1 MDDRGAGGTTVPDE
15 ASSPSEH
22 RLVLDEDFTVDRPT
36 GRVVGSSTGDHV
48 RGGID
53 LERRLGVD
61 GGALRIAPLRTA
73 GWGRCALSYGPFVPQ
88 AGLSAAVHVL
98 NGHQASESYGIRSMR
113 SQLLSWLRGSH
124 TRPLARRVPE
134 LLTDRRRVPVHR
146 RLGEWVQHWRH
157 PPVELLNENLA
168 VGFFAVPAPSSIDDL
183 VAAFLV
189 RGTGAGNG
197 ELTASVSGHQLAVA
211 ERITN
216 IPFQLVVVVRE
227 DAIAYFASSLPGA
240 RGAAEHPMM
249 RPLAI
254 ADGRPTA
261 PVHLGVEQNVLGE
274 IGFSVDTRVYGLRA
288 ALLPDLARWPGTA
301 HAADRLRGSGTF
313 ERAHS
318 GQDWEVSAAGVART
332 VRGLRTTAPD
342 TLLLIDPGAPS
353 ALVRMRRDAPAETW
367 PALVWRARPG
377 GDHLRLSMHDGLA
390 RLVCRRNGRDDV
402 LAEGPMTAD
411 AGALEITDDGSAVRA
426 SVDGVTVLAVA
437 VEEAAIDATAVGL
450 LAHEPAEYAVCDL
463 EAHPTE
469 VAVPAA
475 LHLPAAQ
482 WRAGDRVV
490 VTDDCSGEA
499 DDLAGRRV
507 ETGAWVRRSG
517 HGRFALDGDG
527 LVVAEAPDRT
537 VYTVPWPHPDFADLT
552 ARIVPRRVGK
562 RRSRTGMIFREDD
575 GNFVIVNLWFNDRPD
590 GAASVSSFFRT
601 EGREDVYDAV
611 WVNVG
616 DRVQWDRPVDVRA
629 AFDGDRYHVALDGEP
644 VLWRSLRDVYPR
656 GRRLRV
662 REVGLVANW
671 EWGLDAGSR
680 ILRFVAATDA
690 SVGSRDEVEH
700 G

>member
-1 MDDRGAGGTTVPDE
+1 VDDPRAPGATIPDPG
-15 ASSPSEH
+15 ASPSV
-22 RLVLDEDFTVDRPT
+22 RVLLADDFAIELRAGAVLGSTAGDQVRRGVD
-36 GRVVGSSTGDHV
+36 V
-48 RGGID
+48 
-53 LERRLGVD
+53 ERRLGVD
-61 GGALRIAPLRTA
+61 DGALRIAALRTP
-73 GWGRCALSYGPFVPQ
+73 GWARCALAYGPFLPEP
-88 AGLSAAVHVL
+88 GLSASVHVL

-124 TRPLARRVPE
+124 TRPLVRRIRE
-134 LLTDRRRVPVHR
+134 LLTDRRRMPVHR
-146 RLGEWVQHWRH
+146 RVGEWVQHWRR
-157 PPVELLNENLA
+157 PPDSLLNENLA
-168 VGFFAVPAPSSIDDL
+168 VGFFAVPAPSSTSDL

-197 ELTASVSGHQLAVA
+197 ELTASVNGHQLAVA

-240 RGAAEHPMM
+240 RGGAGHPMM

-254 ADGRPTA
+254 ADGRPTV

-274 IGFSVDTRVYGLRA
+274 IGFSVDTRVYGVRA
-288 ALLPDLARWPGTA
+288 AVLPDLARWPGTA

-313 ERAHS
+313 DRAES
-318 GQDWEVSAAGVART
+318 GQTWEVSAEGAARSAC
-332 VRGLRTTAPD
+332 GLRTKVPD

-353 ALVRMRRDAPAETW
+353 ALVRMRRGAPTETW

-377 GDHLRLSMHDGLA
+377 GDHLRLSVHDGLA
-390 RLVCRRNGRDDV
+390 HLVCRRNGGDDV

-411 AGALEITDDGSAVRA
+411 AGALEITDDGGVVRA

-437 VEEAAIDATAVGL
+437 VEKAATDATAVGL
-450 LAHEPAEYAVCDL
+450 LAHEPAEYSVCDL

-490 VTDDCSGEA
+490 VTDDFSGEA
-499 DDLAGRRV
+499 DDLAGRLV

-517 HGRFALDGDG
+517 HGRFALDGG

-537 VYTVPWPHPDFADLT
+537 VYTVPWPHPGFADVT
-552 ARIVPRRVGK
+552 ARVVPRRVGK
-562 RRSRTGMIFREDD
+562 RRSRTGVIFLEDD

-629 AFDGDRYHVALDGEP
+629 AFDGDHYNVALDGEP

-680 ILRFVAATDA
+680 VERFMATTD
-690 SVGSRDEVEH
+690 GSAGSGDEVQH
-700 G
+700 R